1 MTITSQ
7 TSVMKHEDST
17 ILNKYGKDS
26 GFKVPE
32 NYFADFNKR
41 MADMLPDVEIT
52 PIDVKPT
59 MWQRVRPLVYLAAM
73 FAGVWCMMSVF
84 NMLNGSGDMNSV
96 RAVAEKLSDDKGN
109 VEDFIMS
116 GSVSDYDIL
125 NYEDSVAMS
134 NEENVSDV
142 DQSK

>member
-1 MTITSQ
+1 
-7 TSVMKHEDST
+7 MKREDST
-17 ILNKYGKDS
+17 LLNKYGKDP

-52 PIDVKPT
+52 PVDVKPT
-59 MWQRVRPLVYLAAM
+59 MWQRLKPFAYLAAM

-84 NMLNGSGDMNSV
+84 SHFTNTSNLNGVST
-96 RAVAEKLSDDKGN
+96 VAEKLIDDKSN
-109 VEDFIMS
+109 VDEFIMS

-125 NYEDSVAMS
+125 NYEDTVAMS
-134 NEENVSDV
+134 NEEDFSNEE
-142 DQSK
+142 

>member
-1 MTITSQ
+1 
-7 TSVMKHEDST
+7 MKREDST
-17 ILNKYGKDS
+17 LLNKYGKDS

-52 PIDVKPT
+52 PVDVKPT
-59 MWQRVRPLVYLAAM
+59 MWQRLKPFAYLAAM

-84 NMLNGSGDMNSV
+84 SHFTNTSNLNGVST
-96 RAVAEKLSDDKGN
+96 VAEKLIDDKSN
-109 VEDFIMS
+109 VEEFIMS

-125 NYEDSVAMS
+125 NYEDTVAMS
-134 NEENVSDV
+134 NEEDFSNEE
-142 DQSK
+142 

>member
-1 MTITSQ
+1 
-7 TSVMKHEDST
+7 MKQEDST
-17 ILNKYGKDS
+17 ILNKYGKDP

-32 NYFADFNKR
+32 NYFADFNQR

-59 MWQRVRPLVYLAAM
+59 MWQRLKPLAYMAAM

-84 NMLNGSGDMNSV
+84 SHFTSSNNLNSV
-96 RAVAEKLSDDKGN
+96 RAVAEQLNDDKSN
-109 VEDFIMS
+109 VDDFIMS

-134 NEENVSDV
+134 NEV
-142 DQSK
+142 DPVGHNQ

>member
-1 MTITSQ
+1 
-7 TSVMKHEDST
+7 MKQEDST
-17 ILNKYGKDS
+17 ILNKYGKDP

-32 NYFADFNKR
+32 NYFADFNQR

-52 PIDVKPT
+52 PVDVKPT
-59 MWQRVRPLVYLAAM
+59 MWQRLKPLAYMAAM

-84 NMLNGSGDMNSV
+84 SHFTSSNNLNSV
-96 RAVAEKLSDDKGN
+96 RAVAEQLNDDKSN
-109 VEDFIMS
+109 VDDFIMS

-134 NEENVSDV
+134 NEV
-142 DQSK
+142 DPVGHNQ

>member
-1 MTITSQ
+1 
-7 TSVMKHEDST
+7 MKREDST
-17 ILNKYGKDS
+17 LLNKYGKDP

-52 PIDVKPT
+52 PVDVKPT
-59 MWQRVRPLVYLAAM
+59 MWQRLKPFAYLAAM

-84 NMLNGSGDMNSV
+84 SHFTNTSNLNGVST
-96 RAVAEKLSDDKGN
+96 VAEKLIDDKSN
-109 VEDFIMS
+109 VDEFIMS

-134 NEENVSDV
+134 NEEDLTND
-142 DQSK
+142 

>member
-1 MTITSQ
+1 
-7 TSVMKHEDST
+7 MKQDDST
-17 ILNKYGKDS
+17 LLKKYGKDP

-32 NYFADFNKR
+32 NYFEDFNKK
-41 MADMLPDVEIT
+41 MAAMLPDVEIT
-52 PIDVKPT
+52 PVDIKPT

-84 NMLNGSGDMNSV
+84 NHFYASSNLGVSV
-96 RAVAEKLSDDKGN
+96 VAEKMGEDQKN
-109 VEDFIMS
+109 VEDFLMS

-134 NEENVSDV
+134 NEEPLPNE
-142 DQSK
+142 